1 MKNLKAEDVVPIG
14 EFKGQAARW
23 LRRMGETGQ
32 PVLITQNGKPA
43 AVLMSPGEFDRIVE
57 RQRFLEDV
65 SAGLAD
71 AEAGRTMTS
80 NELRKSLGVR
90 RRRPRRSS

>member
-1 MKNLKAEDVVPIG
+1 MKNLRAEDVVPIG

-57 RQRFLEDV
+57 RQRLLDDI

-71 AEAGRTMTS
+71 IEAGRTFTTA
-80 NELRKSLGVR
+80 EVRKALRMRRVR
-90 RRRPRRSS
+90 SR